1 MMRYFLS
8 LGSNLGD
15 KRKNLAQALNLLRR
29 HGVRILR
36 ASAIYRSEPVGNS
49 DQPWFYNQAV
59 EIRTA
64 LRPESVLKTIKKIE
78 AQLGRTQTVLNGP
91 RLIDI
96 DVLLA
101 ENSIIRSDHLVIP
114 HPRLEKRNFVLIP
127 LEEIAPEAFHPT
139 LGKSIFILRQEST
152 DRSVVRRLR
161 PSRGQARSEK
171 KPTKKSRD
179 ENASGRES
187 QSRRG
192 SP

>member
-1 MMRYFLS
+1 MRYFLG

-15 KRKNLAQALNLLRR
+15 KRKNLAQALDLLRR

-36 ASAIYRSEPVGNS
+36 SSAVYRSEPVGNS

-64 LRPESVLKTIKKIE
+64 LHPKSVLKTIKKIE

-96 DVLLA
+96 DILLA
-101 ENSIIRSDHLVIP
+101 ENSIIRSGNLVIP
-114 HPRLEKRNFVLIP
+114 HPRLEKRNFVLVP
-127 LEEIAPEAFHPT
+127 LEEIAPEAFHPS
-139 LGKSIFILRQEST
+139 LGKPIFILRREST

-161 PSRGQARSEK
+161 PSRGQAARSGI
-171 KPTKKSRD
+171 KPTKKS
-179 ENASGRES
+179 
-187 QSRRG
+187 
-192 SP
+192 